1 MALAADQCRD
11 ARGIALVD
19 DLARDILYAF
29 RTFRRAPLAAL
40 TIVATVALG
49 LGLVA
54 AVFAVYNMI
63 FLRVDAVRSPD
74 ELFAVE
80 RQAGPDADARLPFTR
95 SDYDAMRR
103 ETSVFTDAVAMLRPV
118 GTRMEGRPASSTL
131 VTGNFF
137 QVLRLHPQQTGSPG
151 APLPPSRTSSVVGVA
166 RDPAGRNRS
175 SYLFTFR
182 GVYIPT
188 SSESRETSL
197 MLQVHGDP
205 DQVRQALLGPLTSID
220 PDVAIV
226 TLRYIAKL
234 QTYMLQ
240 LAFWLTVVLGGL
252 ALVLTVSGL
261 FSVLSHVVEQ
271 QAKEIGVRMA
281 LGATTRNVV
290 GLVLSQSLPPVGV
303 GVVAGGSLAA
313 TLAIILMASP
323 FASEIG
329 DVVRVFDPLAYV
341 ASVLVITAAC
351 LLAVSV
357 PALRA
362 ARIDPI
368 ATLRQD

>member
-1 MALAADQCRD
+1 MNLRDVILRVRALVAPRQVERELDEELSFHLERDAQRHIANGLSPADARATALARFGPVALAADQCRD

-137 QVLRLHPQQTGSPG
+137 QVL
-151 APLPPSRTSSVVGVA
+151 GV
-166 RDPAGRNRS
+166 
-175 SYLFTFR
+175 
-182 GVYIPT
+182 
-188 SSESRETSL
+188 
-197 MLQVHGDP
+197 
-205 DQVRQALLGPLTSID
+205 QA
-220 PDVAIV
+220 
-226 TLRYIAKL
+226 
-234 QTYMLQ
+234 
-240 LAFWLTVVLGGL
+240 
-252 ALVLTVSGL
+252 
-261 FSVLSHVVEQ
+261 
-271 QAKEIGVRMA
+271 A
-281 LGATTRNVV
+281 LGRTLMPGDREKTC
-290 GLVLSQSLPPVGV
+290 GLP
-303 GVVAGGSLAA
+303 
-313 TLAIILMASP
+313 AS
-323 FASEIG
+323 
-329 DVVRVFDPLAYV
+329 R
-341 ASVLVITAAC
+341 
-351 LLAVSV
+351 
-357 PALRA
+357 
-362 ARIDPI
+362 
-368 ATLRQD
+368 